1 MNRPSEASTQTSTQG
16 STQASSQA
24 GVSAAPAPIPASSII
39 SARGL
44 SKVFGSGDQAVTAV
58 NAVDMDIR
66 PGEFLAVTGR
76 SGSGKTTLLNLL
88 AGLDRPTSGRVVFD
102 GRNLD
107 EFSEGQLVDLRRT
120 RIGFVFQS
128 FGLIPLLSAYENV
141 ELPLHIGGA
150 SWRERRQRAG
160 EALELVG
167 LGSRTNHRPY
177 ELSGGEQ
184 QRVAIARAL
193 VTGPS
198 VLFADEPTGEL
209 DSVTGISIATILR
222 DIARERGVT
231 VITAT
236 HDLTLADMCSRRL
249 EMADGEF
256 ANPPSQ

>member
-1 MNRPSEASTQTSTQG
+1 MYQPTPG
-16 STQASSQA
+16 S
-24 GVSAAPAPIPASSII
+24 VPAAPSGSASGGPGII

-44 SKVFGSGDQAVTAV
+44 TRVFGSGEQAVTAV
-58 NAVDMDIR
+58 NAIDLDIQ

-88 AGLDRPTSGRVVFD
+88 AGLDRATAGVVTIEGRS
-102 GRNLD
+102 LA
-107 EFSEGQLVDLRRT
+107 EFSESQLVELRRT

-141 ELPLHIGGA
+141 ELPLHIGGT
-150 SWRERRQRAG
+150 SWRERRQRA
-160 EALELVG
+160 AAVLELVG
-167 LGSRTNHRPY
+167 LGARAGHRPY

-193 VTGPS
+193 VTGPA

-209 DSVTGISIATILR
+209 DSLTGIAIATILR

-236 HDLTLADMCSRRL
+236 HDLTLAGMCSRRV
-249 EMADGEF
+249 EMADGSL
-256 ANPPSQ
+256 ATG